1 MNTEMFWNRWKDY
14 GAACGLL
21 AMFFLLNPY
30 PLRAEVVTDQI
41 RETVEKIV
49 AILQDSSLK
58 PETRKAERRAQ
69 LRQIINARFDIAEMA
84 KRSLGSHWQGRTPD
98 QQSEFVKLYS
108 ALLEDSYL
116 DKIESY
122 SGDKF
127 FYLRESQDGEFSE
140 VSTKIVAK
148 KGDEFVIN
156 YKLHAANKEWK
167 IYDVVIENIS
177 LVNNYRS
184 QFNRILATA
193 SFEELLK
200 KLREKKDKEFGAER
214 ARLSIVGSYAI
225 LYAGSLARP
234 R

>member
-1 MNTEMFWNRWKDY
+1 MNAEMIWNRWKHY

-21 AMFFLLNPY
+21 AMLFLFNPH
-30 PLRAEVVTDQI
+30 PLRAGVVTDQI

-49 AILQDSSLK
+49 AIRQDSSLK
-58 PETRKAERRAQ
+58 PETKKAERRSQ
-69 LRQIINARFDIAEMA
+69 LRQIISARFDIVEMA
-84 KRSLGSHWQGRTPD
+84 KRSLGSHWQSRTPD
-98 QQSEFVKLYS
+98 QQSEFVKLFS

-116 DKIESY
+116 DRIESY
-122 SGDKF
+122 SGDKM

-140 VSTKIVAK
+140 VSTKIVPK
-148 KGDEFVIN
+148 EGDELAIN

-177 LVNNYRS
+177 LVNNYRA

-200 KLREKKDKEFGAER
+200 KLREKKGKELGAER
-214 ARLSIVGSYAI
+214 SQLGIIGSYAI
-225 LYAGSLARP
+225 LSAGFLARP